1 MNSSEREVFSVLEME
16 SRYLFPWLLIL
27 CLFPWGMSSWGQ
39 TFMKVNV
46 DTRTVGAMTSE
57 YAAAA
62 VAEGYYDEQVK
73 DILAKYGVAEVAAAG
88 IFTSKYMDRKAL
100 TDLGI
105 WREGSENHYYRR
117 IYRLVSTKI
126 IPTIWGLSGQLL
138 RYPHKSLYW
147 GSYLVKVC
155 AEVKSLCMQFE
166 TVVTNGTLSFSDIQF
181 LELDPRFAAFMQ
193 FSKFG
198 DADWETL
205 FDDLSSI
212 PGNFTLDNLKEDV
225 GTLYELGSQLATSG
239 FGNLSGD
246 VLGNSKFDGSFKE
259 KAIATGKIVKNVYDI
274 YKDSDGRVE
283 NLFKQYLGNN
293 PTAADLFS
301 FSSYN
306 LTGWIDDYMNE
317 AAGTYY
323 TQRWYIGRVESGS
336 ETIAEYNPPEDD
348 NNVLNGPQWVRFE
361 TGDESFFPNSSQLEQ
376 VLSNSE
382 RYAGWSRAL
391 INQLNAKNDGYT
403 YRMSKSLLSYRIS
416 KKNKITKKAYAYR
429 IVVTRSW
436 HLSEEVHEEYFDSY
450 RMDLATFKMK
460 LQALLNEYND
470 NEEGKIYQLK
480 YGPKNY
486 YQVADDV
493 KLKGCENVIISAT
506 CTDNVKVGEGAT
518 QYKCRQCSGSLNDHS
533 KECAMQTT
541 VTESEALDLS
551 ELNQMEADY
560 RRQIATLQTD
570 IQALEADN
578 KRLADLISG
587 GGATD
592 AEKAEYR
599 QKINANTDHINEKK
613 EQLKRTENLL
623 ADVLQ
628 AKEEAAS
635 DNDVPTDDYYRIPA
649 IMEDCRNA
657 YGLTWQGE
665 GWWSGHTY
673 YRQANA
679 SNIKGTV
686 TFSASLSIA
695 RKPKYFLGIKI
706 HRAIL
711 KISWQM
717 NASYSDTQVVENMTL
732 DPEMPDGEKKRLVND
747 RISEL
752 AREFPGCRLTTEY
765 VKSNPFEKDQTDDTY
780 HLLWA
785 SDRLAI
791 ARQVESR
798 LMKIYADLVSLQ
810 KMMNYKLSIIDVLK
824 DISPHV
830 NEDEGRKLTLAEK
843 CRRRWLRNAA
853 KSYHSIHYNGKYDED
868 EKAGEK

>member
-1 MNSSEREVFSVLEME
+1 MKKK
-16 SRYLFPWLLIL
+16 YLLPLL
-27 CLFPWGMSSWGQ
+27 CLFLWGSSLWGQ
-39 TFMKVNV
+39 TFVKVNV
-46 DTRTVGAMTSE
+46 DARTVAAMTTE

-100 TDLGI
+100 TNLGI
-105 WREGSENHYYRR
+105 WRDGSENHYYRR
-117 IYRLVSTKI
+117 IYRLVSAKI
-126 IPTIWGLSGQLL
+126 IPMIWALSGQLL

-147 GSYLVKVC
+147 GSYLVKIC
-155 AEVKSLCMQFE
+155 SEVKSLCMQFE
-166 TVVTNGTLSFSDIQF
+166 AVVTNGTLSFSDIQF

-198 DADWETL
+198 EADWETL
-205 FDDLSSI
+205 FDDLTSI

-225 GTLYELGSQLATSG
+225 GTLYDLGTQLATSG

-246 VLGNSKFDGSFKE
+246 ILGDSKFDGSFKD
-259 KAIATGKIVKNVYDI
+259 KALATGEIVKNVYDI
-274 YKDSDGRVE
+274 YKNCDGQVAR
-283 NLFKQYLGNN
+283 LFREYLGDN

-336 ETIAEYNPPEDD
+336 ETVAEYNPPEDD
-348 NNVLNGPQWVRFE
+348 DNVLNGPQWIRFN
-361 TGDESFFPNSSQLEQ
+361 TSDESFFPNSSQLEQ

-382 RYAGWSRAL
+382 GYAGWSRAR
-391 INQLNAKNDGYT
+391 IQQLNAQNDGYT
-403 YRMSKSLLSYRIS
+403 YRMSKSLLAYRIS
-416 KKNKITKKAYAYR
+416 KKNKQTKKAYAYR
-429 IVVTRSW
+429 IVITKSW
-436 HLSEEVHEEYFDSY
+436 NLSEEVYEEYFDSY
-450 RMDLATFKMK
+450 RMDLTTFKMK

-470 NEEGKIYQLK
+470 NEEGKMYQLK

-493 KLKGCENVIISAT
+493 KLKGCESVIISAT
-506 CTDNVKVGEGAT
+506 CTDNVKLGEGST
-518 QYKCRQCSGSLNDHS
+518 QYKCRQCSGSLNEHS

-541 VTESEALDLS
+541 VTESDGLDLS
-551 ELNQMEADY
+551 ELNQLEEDA
-560 RRQIATLQTD
+560 RRQIVTLQTD
-570 IQALEADN
+570 IQALESAN
-578 KRLADLISG
+578 KHLAELISG

-592 AEKAEYR
+592 TEIAGYRQQMNANSDRISEKRGQLTQAEK
-599 QKINANTDHINEKK
+599 Q
-613 EQLKRTENLL
+613 L
-623 ADVLQ
+623 ADIQQ
-628 AKEEAAS
+628 AKSEAAT

-665 GWWSGHTY
+665 GWWSGYTY
-673 YRQANA
+673 YRYANA

-695 RKPKYFLGIKI
+695 RKPKFFLGIRI

-717 NASYSDTQVVENMTL
+717 TASYSDTQVVENMTL
-732 DPEMPDGEKKRLVND
+732 DPDMPDGEKKRLVND

-752 AREFPGCRLTTEY
+752 AQEFPGCRLTTEY
-765 VKSNPFEKDQTDDTY
+765 VKSDSFEEDQTDDTY

-824 DISPHV
+824 DIAPYV
-830 NEDEGRKLTLAEK
+830 NTDEGRKLTLAEK
-843 CRRRWLRNAA
+843 CRKRWLRHAA
-853 KSYHSIHYNGKYDED
+853 AGYHSIHYNGKYDEN
-868 EKAGEK
+868 EGEE

>member
-1 MNSSEREVFSVLEME
+1 ME
-16 SRYLFPWLLIL
+16 KKYLFSLLLML
-27 CLFPWGMSSWGQ
+27 CLFPWALSLRGQ
-39 TFMKVNV
+39 TFMKVNF
-46 DTRTVGAMTSE
+46 DTRTVAAMTTE

-100 TDLGI
+100 TNLGI
-105 WREGSENHYYRR
+105 WRDGSENHYYRR
-117 IYRLVSTKI
+117 IYRLVSAKI
-126 IPTIWGLSGQLL
+126 IPMIWGLSGQLL

-147 GSYLVKVC
+147 GSYLVKIC
-155 AEVKSLCMQFE
+155 SEVKSLCMQFE
-166 TVVTNGTLSFSDIQF
+166 AVVTNGTLSFADIQF

-198 DADWETL
+198 EADWETL

-239 FGNLSGD
+239 FNNLSGD
-246 VLGNSKFDGSFKE
+246 IVGDSKFDGSFKD
-259 KAIATGKIVKNVYDI
+259 KALATGEIVKNVYDI
-274 YKDSDGRVE
+274 YKNSDGQVAG
-283 NLFKQYLGNN
+283 LFKQYLGDN

-306 LTGWIDDYMNE
+306 LTGWIDDYVNE
-317 AAGTYY
+317 AGGTYY
-323 TQRWYIGRVESGS
+323 TQRWYIGRYESGS
-336 ETIAEYNPPEDD
+336 ETVAEYNPPEDD
-348 NNVLNGPQWVRFE
+348 NNVLNGPQWVRFD
-361 TGDESFFPNSSQLEQ
+361 TSDESFFPSSSQLEQ

-382 RYAGWSRAL
+382 GYAGWSRAR
-391 INQLNAKNDGYT
+391 IQQLNAQNDGYT
-403 YRMSKSLLSYRIS
+403 YRMSNSLLAYRIS
-416 KKNKITKKAYAYR
+416 KKNKQTKKAYAYR
-429 IVVTRSW
+429 IVITKSW
-436 HLSEEVHEEYFDSY
+436 NLSEEVYEEYFDSY
-450 RMDLATFKMK
+450 RMDLTTFKMK

-470 NEEGKIYQLK
+470 NEEGKVYQLK
-480 YGPKNY
+480 SGPKNY
-486 YQVADDV
+486 YQAADDV
-493 KLKGCENVIISAT
+493 KLKGCESVIISAT
-506 CTDNVKVGEGAT
+506 CTDNVKLGEGST

-541 VTESEALDLS
+541 VSESDGLDLS
-551 ELNQMEADY
+551 ELNRLEEET
-560 RRQIATLQTD
+560 RREITTLQTD
-570 IQALEADN
+570 IQALESAN
-578 KRLADLISG
+578 RRLAELISG

-592 AEKAEYR
+592 TEIAEYR
-599 QKINANTDHINEKK
+599 QQMNANSDRISEKRG
-613 EQLKRTENLL
+613 QLTQAEKQL
-623 ADVLQ
+623 ADVQQ
-628 AKEEAAS
+628 AKSDAAT

-657 YGLTWQGE
+657 YSLTWQGV
-665 GWWSGHTY
+665 GWWSGYTY
-673 YRQANA
+673 YRYANA

-695 RKPKYFLGIKI
+695 RKPKFFLGIRI

-717 NASYSDTQVVENMTL
+717 TASYSDTQVVENMAL
-732 DPEMPDGEKKRLVND
+732 DPDMPDGEKKKLVND
-747 RISEL
+747 RLSEL
-752 AREFPGCRLTTEY
+752 AMEFPGCRLSTEY
-765 VKSNPFEKDQTDDTY
+765 VKSDPFEEDQTDDTY

-824 DISPHV
+824 GIGPYV
-830 NEDEGRKLTLAEK
+830 NDEQGKKLTLAEK
-843 CRRRWLRNAA
+843 CRKRWLRNAA
-853 KSYHSIHYNGKYDED
+853 ESYHSIHYNGKYDED
-868 EKAGEK
+868 EKEGK

>member
-1 MNSSEREVFSVLEME
+1 MKKKYLLPLL
-16 SRYLFPWLLIL
+16 YLFL
-27 CLFPWGMSSWGQ
+27 WGSSLWGQ
-39 TFMKVNV
+39 TFVKVNV
-46 DTRTVGAMTSE
+46 DARTVAAMTTE

-100 TDLGI
+100 TNLGI
-105 WREGSENHYYRR
+105 WRDGSENHYYRR
-117 IYRLVSTKI
+117 IYRLVSAKI
-126 IPTIWGLSGQLL
+126 IPMIWALSGQLL

-147 GSYLVKVC
+147 GSYLVKIC
-155 AEVKSLCMQFE
+155 SEVKSLCMQFE
-166 TVVTNGTLSFSDIQF
+166 AVVTNGTLSFSDIQF

-198 DADWETL
+198 EADWETL
-205 FDDLSSI
+205 FDDLTSI

-225 GTLYELGSQLATSG
+225 GTLYDLGTQLATSG

-246 VLGNSKFDGSFKE
+246 ILGDSKFDGSFKD
-259 KAIATGKIVKNVYDI
+259 KALATGEIVKNVYDI
-274 YKDSDGRVE
+274 YKNCDGQVVG
-283 NLFKQYLGNN
+283 LFREYLGDN

-306 LTGWIDDYMNE
+306 LAGWIDDYMNE

-336 ETIAEYNPPEDD
+336 ETVAEYNPPEDD
-348 NNVLNGPQWVRFE
+348 DNVLNGPQWIRFN
-361 TGDESFFPNSSQLEQ
+361 TSDESFFPNSSQLEQ

-382 RYAGWSRAL
+382 GYAGWSRAR
-391 INQLNAKNDGYT
+391 IQQLNAQNDGYT
-403 YRMSKSLLSYRIS
+403 YRMSKSLLAYRIS
-416 KKNKITKKAYAYR
+416 KKNKQTKKAYAYR
-429 IVVTRSW
+429 IVITKSW
-436 HLSEEVHEEYFDSY
+436 NLSEEVYEEYFDSY

-470 NEEGKIYQLK
+470 NEEGKVYQLK

-493 KLKGCENVIISAT
+493 KLKGCESVIISAT
-506 CTDNVKVGEGAT
+506 CTDNVKLGEGST
-518 QYKCRQCSGSLNDHS
+518 QYKCRQCSGSLNEHS

-541 VTESEALDLS
+541 VTESDGLDLS
-551 ELNQMEADY
+551 ELNQLEEDA
-560 RRQIATLQTD
+560 RRQIVTLQTD
-570 IQALEADN
+570 IQALESAN
-578 KRLADLISG
+578 KHLAELISG

-592 AEKAEYR
+592 TEIAGYR
-599 QKINANTDHINEKK
+599 QQMNVNSDRISEKRG
-613 EQLKRTENLL
+613 QLTQTEKQL
-623 ADVLQ
+623 ADIQQ
-628 AKEEAAS
+628 AKSEAAT

-665 GWWSGHTY
+665 GWWSGYTY
-673 YRQANA
+673 YRYANA

-695 RKPKYFLGIKI
+695 RKPKFFLGIRI

-717 NASYSDTQVVENMTL
+717 TASYSDTQVVENMTL
-732 DPEMPDGEKKRLVND
+732 DPDMPDGEKKRLVND

-752 AREFPGCRLTTEY
+752 AQEFPGCRLTTEY
-765 VKSNPFEKDQTDDTY
+765 VKSDSFEEDQTDDTY

-824 DISPHV
+824 DIAPYV
-830 NEDEGRKLTLAEK
+830 NTDEGRKLTLAEK
-843 CRRRWLRNAA
+843 CRKRWLRHAA
-853 KSYHSIHYNGKYDED
+853 AGYHSIHYNGKYDED
-868 EKAGEK
+868 EGEK

>member
-1 MNSSEREVFSVLEME
+1 MKKKYLLPLL
-16 SRYLFPWLLIL
+16 YLFL
-27 CLFPWGMSSWGQ
+27 WGSSLWGQ
-39 TFMKVNV
+39 TFVKVNV
-46 DTRTVGAMTSE
+46 DARTVAAMTTE

-100 TDLGI
+100 TNLGI
-105 WREGSENHYYRR
+105 WRDGSENHYYRR
-117 IYRLVSTKI
+117 IYRLVSAKI
-126 IPTIWGLSGQLL
+126 IPMIWALSGQLL

-147 GSYLVKVC
+147 GSYLVKIC
-155 AEVKSLCMQFE
+155 SEVKSLCMQFE
-166 TVVTNGTLSFSDIQF
+166 AVVTNGTLSFSDIQF

-198 DADWETL
+198 EADWETL
-205 FDDLSSI
+205 FDDLTSI

-225 GTLYELGSQLATSG
+225 GTLYDLGTQLATSG

-246 VLGNSKFDGSFKE
+246 ILGDSKFDGSFKD
-259 KAIATGKIVKNVYDI
+259 KALATGEIVKNVYDI
-274 YKDSDGRVE
+274 YKNCDGQVAG
-283 NLFKQYLGNN
+283 LFREYLGDN

-336 ETIAEYNPPEDD
+336 ETVAEYNPPEDD
-348 NNVLNGPQWVRFE
+348 DNVLNGPQWIRFN
-361 TGDESFFPNSSQLEQ
+361 TSDESFFPNSSQLEQ

-382 RYAGWSRAL
+382 GYAGWSRAR
-391 INQLNAKNDGYT
+391 IQQLNAQNDGYT
-403 YRMSKSLLSYRIS
+403 YRMSKSLLAYRIS
-416 KKNKITKKAYAYR
+416 KKNKQTKKAYAYR
-429 IVVTRSW
+429 IVITKSW
-436 HLSEEVHEEYFDSY
+436 NLSEEVYEEYFDSY

-470 NEEGKIYQLK
+470 NEEGKVYQLK

-493 KLKGCENVIISAT
+493 KLKGCESVIISAT
-506 CTDNVKVGEGAT
+506 CTDNVKLGEGST
-518 QYKCRQCSGSLNDHS
+518 QYKCRQCSGSLNEHS

-541 VTESEALDLS
+541 VTESDGLDLS
-551 ELNQMEADY
+551 ELNQLEEDA
-560 RRQIATLQTD
+560 RRQIVTLQTD
-570 IQALEADN
+570 IQALESAN
-578 KRLADLISG
+578 KHLAELISG

-592 AEKAEYR
+592 TEIAGYRQQMNANSDRISEKRGQLTQAEK
-599 QKINANTDHINEKK
+599 Q
-613 EQLKRTENLL
+613 L
-623 ADVLQ
+623 ADIQQ
-628 AKEEAAS
+628 AKSEAAT

-665 GWWSGHTY
+665 GWWSGYTY
-673 YRQANA
+673 YRYANA

-695 RKPKYFLGIKI
+695 RKPKFFLGIRI

-717 NASYSDTQVVENMTL
+717 TASYSDTQVVENMTL
-732 DPEMPDGEKKRLVND
+732 DPDMPDGEKKRLVND

-752 AREFPGCRLTTEY
+752 AQVFPGCRLTTEY
-765 VKSNPFEKDQTDDTY
+765 VKSDSFEEDQTDDTY

-824 DISPHV
+824 DIAPYV
-830 NEDEGRKLTLAEK
+830 NTDEGRKLTLAEK
-843 CRRRWLRNAA
+843 CRKRWLRHAA
-853 KSYHSIHYNGKYDED
+853 AGYHSIHYNGKYDEN
-868 EKAGEK
+868 EGEE

>member
-1 MNSSEREVFSVLEME
+1 MERKYMLS
-16 SRYLFPWLLIL
+16 WLLML
-27 CLFPWGMSSWGQ
+27 CLFLWGTSLSGQ
-39 TFMKVNV
+39 TYMKVNF
-46 DTRTVGAMTSE
+46 DTRTVAAMTTE

-100 TDLGI
+100 TNLGI
-105 WREGSENHYYRR
+105 WRDGSENHYYRR
-117 IYRLVSTKI
+117 IYRLVSAKI
-126 IPTIWGLSGQLL
+126 IPMIWGLSGQLL

-155 AEVKSLCMQFE
+155 SEVKSLCMQFE
-166 TVVTNGTLSFSDIQF
+166 AVVTNSTLSFSDIQF

-225 GTLYELGSQLATSG
+225 GTLYELGTQLATSG
-239 FGNLSGD
+239 FGDLSGD
-246 VLGNSKFDGSFKE
+246 IMGDSKFDGSFKD
-259 KAIATGKIVKNVYDI
+259 KAKATGEIVKNVYDI
-274 YKDSDGRVE
+274 YKDSDGQVA
-283 NLFKQYLGNN
+283 NLFKQYLGDN

-306 LTGWIDDYMNE
+306 LTGWIDDYLNE

-336 ETIAEYNPPEDD
+336 ETVAEYNPPEDD
-348 NNVLNGPQWVRFE
+348 DNVLYGPQWIRFD
-361 TGDESFFPNSSQLEQ
+361 TGDESFYPNSSQLEQ

-382 RYAGWSRAL
+382 RYAGWSRAR
-391 INQLNAKNDGYT
+391 IEQLNAQNDGNT
-403 YRMSKSLLSYRIS
+403 YRMSRSLLAYRIS
-416 KKNKITKKAYAYR
+416 KGNKQTKKAYAYR
-429 IVVTRSW
+429 IVITKSW
-436 HLSEEVHEEYFDSY
+436 YLSEEVYEEYFDSY
-450 RMDLATFKMK
+450 RMDLPTFKMK

-486 YQVADDV
+486 YQAADDV
-493 KLKGCENVIISAT
+493 KLKGCESVIISAT
-506 CTDNVKVGEGAT
+506 CTDNVKLGEGAT
-518 QYKCRQCSGSLNDHS
+518 QYKCRQCGGSLNDHS
-533 KECAMQTT
+533 KDCAMQTT
-541 VTESEALDLS
+541 VTESGGLDLS
-551 ELNQMEADY
+551 ELDRLEADY
-560 RRQIATLQTD
+560 RQQVMTLQTD

-578 KRLADLISG
+578 RRLAELISG
-587 GGATD
+587 GSATD
-592 AEKAEYR
+592 TEIAEYR
-599 QKINANTDHINEKK
+599 QKMNANTDRINEKK
-613 EQLKRTENLL
+613 KQLAQAEKLL
-623 ADVLQ
+623 SDVLQ
-628 AKEEAAS
+628 AKDEAAT
-635 DNDVPTDDYYRIPA
+635 DNEVATDDYYRIPA
-649 IMEDCRNA
+649 IMEDCRTA
-657 YGLTWQGE
+657 YGLTWQGD
-665 GWWSGHTY
+665 GWWSGYTY
-673 YRQANA
+673 YRYANA
-679 SNIKGTV
+679 SSIKGTV

-717 NASYSDTQVVENMTL
+717 TASYSDTQVVENMTL
-732 DPEMPDGEKKRLVND
+732 DPEIPDGEKKKLVND
-747 RISEL
+747 RLSEL
-752 AREFPGCRLTTEY
+752 AMEFPGCRLSTEY
-765 VKSNPFEKDQTDDTY
+765 VKSDPFEEDQTDDTF

-824 DISPHV
+824 GVGPYV
-830 NEDEGRKLTLAEK
+830 NDEQGRKQTLAEK
-843 CRRRWLRNAA
+843 CRKRWLRNAA
-853 KSYHSIHYNGKYDED
+853 ESYHSIHYNGKYDED
-868 EKAGEK
+868 EKEGK

>member
-1 MNSSEREVFSVLEME
+1 MKKRCLLPLL
-16 SRYLFPWLLIL
+16 YLLL
-27 CLFPWGMSSWGQ
+27 WGASLRGQ
-39 TFMKVNV
+39 TFMKVNL
-46 DTRTVGAMTSE
+46 DTRTVAAMTTE

-100 TDLGI
+100 TNLGI
-105 WREGSENHYYRR
+105 CRDGSENQYYRR
-117 IYRLVSTKI
+117 IYRLVSAKI
-126 IPTIWGLSGQLL
+126 IPMIWGLSGQLL

-155 AEVKSLCMQFE
+155 SEVKSLCMQFE
-166 TVVTNGTLSFSDIQF
+166 AVVTNGTLSFRDIQF

-198 DADWETL
+198 DVDWETL
-205 FDDLSSI
+205 FDDLSSV
-212 PGNFTLDNLKEDV
+212 PGNFTMDGLKEDV
-225 GTLYELGSQLATSG
+225 NTLYELGTQLATSG
-239 FGNLSGD
+239 FNNLSGD
-246 VLGNSKFDGSFKE
+246 ILGDSEFDGSFKD
-259 KAIATGKIVKNVYDI
+259 KAMAAGEIVKNVYDV
-274 YKDSDGRVE
+274 YKNSDGQVAG
-283 NLFKQYLGNN
+283 LFKNYLGDN

-306 LTGWIDDYMNE
+306 LSGWIDDYMNE

-336 ETIAEYNPPEDD
+336 ETVAEYNPPEDD
-348 NNVLNGPQWVRFE
+348 DNVLNGPQWIRFN
-361 TGDESFFPNSSQLEQ
+361 TSDESFFPNSSQLEQ

-382 RYAGWSRAL
+382 GYAGWSRAR
-391 INQLNAKNDGYT
+391 IQQLNARNDGYT
-403 YRMSKSLLSYRIS
+403 YRMSKSLLAYRIS
-416 KKNKITKKAYAYR
+416 KKNRQTQKAYAYR
-429 IVVTRSW
+429 IVITKSW
-436 HLSEEVHEEYFDSY
+436 NLSEEVYEEYFDSY
-450 RMDLATFKMK
+450 RMDLPTFKMK

-470 NEEGKIYQLK
+470 NEEGKVYQLK

-493 KLKGCENVIISAT
+493 KLKGCESVIISAT
-506 CTDNVKVGEGAT
+506 CTDNVKLGEGAT

-541 VTESEALDLS
+541 VTESEELDLS
-551 ELNQMEADY
+551 ELNRLEEDA
-560 RRQIATLQTD
+560 RQEFTTLQTD
-570 IQALEADN
+570 IQALEAAN
-578 KRLADLISG
+578 KRLAELIANG
-587 GGATD
+587 GGTVTEIAGYRQQMIANSDRISEKKGQLTQ
-592 AEKAEYR
+592 AEK
-599 QKINANTDHINEKK
+599 Q
-613 EQLKRTENLL
+613 L
-623 ADVLQ
+623 ADIQQ
-628 AKEEAAS
+628 AKSEAAM

-657 YGLTWQGE
+657 YGLSWQGD
-665 GWWSGHTY
+665 GWWSGYTY
-673 YRQANA
+673 YRYANA
-679 SNIKGTV
+679 TNVKGTV

-717 NASYSDTQVVENMTL
+717 TSSYSDTQVVENMTL
-732 DPEMPDGEKKRLVND
+732 DPNMPDGEKKKQVND

-752 AREFPGCRLTTEY
+752 AQEFPSCRLTTEY
-765 VKSNPFEKDQTDDTY
+765 VKSDPFEEDQTDDTY

-791 ARQVESR
+791 ARQVEFR

-824 DISPHV
+824 DIGPYV
-830 NEDEGRKLTLAEK
+830 NTDEGRKLTLAEK
-843 CRRRWLRNAA
+843 CRKRWLRNAA
-853 KSYHSIHYNGKYDED
+853 AGCHSIHYNGKYDEI
-868 EKAGEK
+868 EGEE

>member
-1 MNSSEREVFSVLEME
+1 ME
-16 SRYLFPWLLIL
+16 KKYMLSWLLML
-27 CLFPWGMSSWGQ
+27 CLLLWRTSLSGQ
-39 TFMKVNV
+39 TYMKVNF
-46 DTRTVGAMTSE
+46 DTRTVAAMTTE

-105 WREGSENHYYRR
+105 WRDGSENHYYRR
-117 IYRLVSTKI
+117 IYRLVSAKI
-126 IPTIWGLSGQLL
+126 IPMIWGLSGQLL

-147 GSYLVKVC
+147 GSYLMKVC
-155 AEVKSLCMQFE
+155 SEVKSLCMQFE
-166 TVVTNGTLSFSDIQF
+166 TMVTNSTLSFSDIQF

-198 DADWETL
+198 EADWETL

-212 PGNFTLDNLKEDV
+212 SGNFTLDNLKEDV
-225 GTLYELGSQLATSG
+225 KTLYELGTQLATSG

-246 VLGNSKFDGSFKE
+246 IMGDSKFDGSFKD
-259 KAIATGKIVKNVYDI
+259 KAKATGEIVKNVYDI
-274 YKDSDGRVE
+274 YKDSDGQVAG
-283 NLFKQYLGNN
+283 LFKQYLGDN

-306 LTGWIDDYMNE
+306 LTGWIDDYLNE
-317 AAGTYY
+317 ASGTYY

-336 ETIAEYNPPEDD
+336 ETVAEYNPPEDD
-348 NNVLNGPQWVRFE
+348 ENVLYGPQWIRFE
-361 TGDESFFPNSSQLEQ
+361 TSDESFYPNSSQLEQ

-382 RYAGWSRAL
+382 GYAGWSRAR
-391 INQLNAKNDGYT
+391 IEQLNAQNDGYT
-403 YRMSKSLLSYRIS
+403 YRMSRSLLAYRIS
-416 KKNKITKKAYAYR
+416 KGNKQTKKAYAYR
-429 IVVTRSW
+429 IVITKSW
-436 HLSEEVHEEYFDSY
+436 YLSEEVYEEYFDSY
-450 RMDLATFKMK
+450 RMDLPTFKMK

-480 YGPKNY
+480 YGSKNY
-486 YQVADDV
+486 YQAADDA
-493 KLKGCENVIISAT
+493 KLKGCESVIISAT
-506 CTDNVKVGEGAT
+506 CTDNVKLGEGAT

-533 KECAMQTT
+533 KDCAMQTT
-541 VTESEALDLS
+541 VTESGGLDLS
-551 ELNQMEADY
+551 ELDRLEADY
-560 RRQIATLQTD
+560 RQQIMTLQTD

-578 KRLADLISG
+578 RRLAELISDG
-587 GGATD
+587 TATD
-592 AEKAEYR
+592 TEMVEYR
-599 QKINANTDHINEKK
+599 QKMNANTDRINENKK
-613 EQLKRTENLL
+613 QLAQAEKLL
-623 ADVLQ
+623 SDVLQ
-628 AKEEAAS
+628 AKDEAAT
-635 DNDVPTDDYYRIPA
+635 DNDVATDDYYHIPA
-649 IMEDCRNA
+649 IMEDCRTA
-657 YGLTWQGE
+657 YGLTWQGD
-665 GWWSGHTY
+665 GWWSGYTY
-673 YRQANA
+673 YRYANA
-679 SNIKGTV
+679 SSIKGTV

-717 NASYSDTQVVENMTL
+717 TASYSDTQVVENMTL
-732 DPEMPDGEKKRLVND
+732 APDMPDGEKRKLVND
-747 RISEL
+747 RLSEL
-752 AREFPGCRLTTEY
+752 AMEFPGCRLSTEY
-765 VKSNPFEKDQTDDTY
+765 VKSDPFGEDQTDDTY

-824 DISPHV
+824 GIGPYV
-830 NEDEGRKLTLAEK
+830 NDEQGRKQTLAEK
-843 CRRRWLRNAA
+843 CRKRWLRNAA
-853 KSYHSIHYNGKYDED
+853 ESYHSIHYNGKYDED
-868 EKAGEK
+868 EMEGK

>member
-1 MNSSEREVFSVLEME
+1 ME
-16 SRYLFPWLLIL
+16 KRYLLPCLLML
-27 CLFPWGMSSWGQ
+27 CLFSWRTPSWGQ

-62 VAEGYYDEQVK
+62 LAEGYYDEQVK

-88 IFTSKYMDRKAL
+88 IFTSKYMDRKAI
-100 TDLGI
+100 TDLGV

-126 IPTIWGLSGQLL
+126 IPMIWGLSGQLL

-155 AEVKSLCMQFE
+155 SEVKSLCMQFE
-166 TVVTNGTLSFSDIQF
+166 TVVTNGTLSFNDIQF

-198 DADWETL
+198 NADWEL
-205 FDDLSSI
+205 LLNDLTSI

-225 GTLYELGSQLATSG
+225 GTLYELGTQLATSG
-239 FGNLSGD
+239 FGNLSED
-246 VLGNSKFDGSFKE
+246 IMGNSKFNGSFKD
-259 KAIATGKIVKNVYDI
+259 KAVATGEIVKNVYDI
-274 YKDSDGRVE
+274 YKNSDGHVA
-283 NLFKQYLGNN
+283 NLFKQYLGDN

-301 FSSYN
+301 ISSYN
-306 LTGWIDDYMNE
+306 LTSWVDDYMNE

-336 ETIAEYNPPEDD
+336 EMVAEYNPPEDD
-348 NNVLNGPQWVRFE
+348 NNVMNGPQWLRFD
-361 TGDESFFPNSSQLEQ
+361 TSNESFFPSSSQLEQ

-382 RYAGWSRAL
+382 GYAGWSRTR

-403 YRMSKSLLSYRIS
+403 YRMSKSLLAYRIS
-416 KKNKITKKAYAYR
+416 KGNKQTKKAYAYR
-429 IVVTRSW
+429 IVITRSW
-436 HLSEEVHEEYFDSY
+436 YLSEEVYEEYFDSY
-450 RMDLATFKMK
+450 KMDLATFKMK
-460 LQALLNEYND
+460 LQALLNEFND

-506 CTDNVKVGEGAT
+506 CTDNVKLGEGAT

-541 VTESEALDLS
+541 VTESGQLDLS
-551 ELNQMEADY
+551 ELNQMETDY
-560 RRQIATLQTD
+560 RQQIATLQTD
-570 IQALEADN
+570 IRALEADN
-578 KRLADLISG
+578 KRLAELLSSS
-587 GGATD
+587 ATD
-592 AEKAEYR
+592 KEKAEYR
-599 QKINANTDHINEKK
+599 QKINANTDNINEKK
-613 EQLKRTENLL
+613 VHLKQVEKLL

-628 AKEEAAS
+628 AKEEAAK

-649 IMEDCRNA
+649 IMEDCRSA

-673 YRQANA
+673 YRLANA
-679 SNIKGTV
+679 TGIKGTV

-695 RKPKYFLGIKI
+695 RKPKFFLGIKI

-717 NASYSDTQVVENMTL
+717 NASYSDTQVVENMAI
-732 DPEMPDGEKKRLVND
+732 DPSMPDGEKKKLVND

-752 AREFPGCRLTTEY
+752 AMELPGCKLTTEY
-765 VKSNPFEKDQTDDTY
+765 VKSDPFDEDQTDDTY

-824 DISPHV
+824 NVSPYI

-843 CRRRWLRNAA
+843 CRRRWLHNAA
-853 KSYHSIHYNGKYDED
+853 KSYHSIHYNGKYEED
-868 EKAGEK
+868 EKDRKK

>member
-1 MNSSEREVFSVLEME
+1 MDNSKRDGSLMLEME
-16 SRYLFPWLLIL
+16 RRYLLLL
-27 CLFPWGMSSWGQ
+27 LLFLWSASSWGQ
-39 TFMKVNV
+39 TFMKVNI

-105 WREGSENHYYRR
+105 WRMGSENHYYRR
-117 IYRLVSTKI
+117 IYRLVSAKI
-126 IPTIWGLSGQLL
+126 IPITWGLSGQLL

-155 AEVKSLCMQFE
+155 TEVKSLCMQFE
-166 TVVTNGTLSFSDIQF
+166 AVVTNGTLSFSDIQF
-181 LELDPRFAAFMQ
+181 LEPDPRFAAFMQ

-198 DADWETL
+198 NADWETL
-205 FDDLSSI
+205 VADLTSI
-212 PGNFTLDNLKEDV
+212 PDNFTLENLKEDV
-225 GTLYELGSQLATSG
+225 GTLYELGTQLASSG
-239 FGNLSGD
+239 LGNLSGD
-246 VLGNSKFDGSFKE
+246 IMGDSKFDGSFKD
-259 KAIATGKIVKNVYDI
+259 KALATGEIVKNVYDI
-274 YKDSDGRVE
+274 YKDSDGRVAG
-283 NLFKQYLGNN
+283 LFKQYLGTH

-336 ETIAEYNPPEDD
+336 ETVAEYNPPEDD
-348 NNVLNGPQWVRFE
+348 NNVLNGPQWIRFN
-361 TGDESFFPNSSQLEQ
+361 TADESFFPNSSQLEQ

-382 RYAGWSRAL
+382 GYAGWSRAR
-391 INQLNAKNDGYT
+391 INQLNVKNDGYT
-403 YRMSKSLLSYRIS
+403 YRMSKSLLGYRIS
-416 KKNKITKKAYAYR
+416 RGNRQTKKAYAYR
-429 IVVTRSW
+429 IVITRSW
-436 HLSEEVHEEYFDSY
+436 YRSEEVYEEYFDSY

-470 NEEGKIYQLK
+470 NEEGKVYQLK
-480 YGPKNY
+480 YGSKNY

-506 CTDNVKVGEGAT
+506 CTDNVKLGEGAT
-518 QYKCRQCSGSLNDHS
+518 QYKCRQCSSSLNGHS

-541 VTESEALDLS
+541 VTEPGPLDLS
-551 ELNQMEADY
+551 ELNRMEDDC
-560 RRQIATLQTD
+560 RQRVATLQTD
-570 IQALEADN
+570 IQALESDN
-578 KRLADLISG
+578 KRLAELISG
-587 GGATD
+587 NTATD
-592 AEKAEYR
+592 AEKADYR
-599 QKINANTDHINEKK
+599 QKINSNTDHINEKK
-613 EQLKRTENLL
+613 GQLKEAEKLL

-628 AKEEAAS
+628 AKEEAAK

-649 IMEDCRNA
+649 IMEDCRTA

-665 GWWSGHTY
+665 GWWSGYTY

-706 HRAIL
+706 HRAIQ

-717 NASYSDTQVVENMTL
+717 SASYSDTQVVENMAL
-732 DPEMPDGEKKRLVND
+732 DPEMPDGEKKKLVND

-765 VKSNPFEKDQTDDTY
+765 VKSDPFEEDQTDDTY

-798 LMKIYADLVSLQ
+798 LVKIYADLVSLQ

-824 DISPHV
+824 DIGPYV
-830 NEDEGRKLTLAEK
+830 NEDEGRKQTLAEK
-843 CRRRWLRNAA
+843 CRKRWLRNAA
-853 KSYHSIHYNGKYDED
+853 RSYNSIHYNGKYDED
-868 EKAGEK
+868 GKEGEK